1 MNEQFSTAEWVF
13 VLSFVWI
20 SGAVFG
26 VAIQQHI
33 FGPVGQRIDRQRE
46 SQSRANKL
54 RKIAKRQH
62 GQSAGVDFH
71 YPGNFMGEQGRQ
83 LFSKSKTS
91 GLETRDFD

>member
-13 VLSFVWI
+13 VLSFVWL

-33 FGPVGQRIDRQRE
+33 FGPVGQQIDRQRE
-46 SQSRANKL
+46 SQSRANRL

-62 GQSAGVDFH
+62 DQSAGVDFH
-71 YPGNFMGEQGRQ
+71 HPGKFMGEQVCPVVQ
-83 LFSKSKTS
+83 KLKPS
-91 GLETRDFD
+91 GLETRDFN